1 MKAFSLNLGTRQGSP
16 RSPLLFNIVL
26 EVLATAI
33 GEEKEI
39 KGIQSGIEAA
49 KLSVFA
55 EDMILYRENLRDTTK
70 KLLELIN
77 KYTKITGYKINTQKC
92 LTFLYTNNKKIEILR
107 KQSHLQLQ

>member
-1 MKAFSLNLGTRQGSP
+1 MPTLT
-16 RSPLLFNIVL
+16 LLFNIVL

-107 KQSHLQLQ
+107 IQSHLQLQ

>member
-1 MKAFSLNLGTRQGSP
+1 LKAFSLNLGTRQGSP

-55 EDMILYRENLRDTTK
+55 EDMILYRENLKDTTK